1 MNAGTGG
8 PSRGFRHHGRYTGD
22 APKPLTE
29 EQKRQHLEDTRDFN
43 RGINAFTH
51 APSRAYHWIK
61 GTKKAGIGIELQYT
75 STFPIIVECTGTQK
89 LIDVGLQDRTPFQ
102 FNGDKKT
109 LIPKYSI
116 DESNPIRN
124 GDTLVSV
131 DHVSTKYLSYFE
143 VVDMLNDY
151 EGTSV
156 ELIVQR
162 HPNILLKV
170 RMSRHGRVLEACIN
184 NLHERLLSLEQQFC

>member
-1 MNAGTGG
+1 MNTGTVG
-8 PSRGFRHHGRYTGD
+8 PSRGFRHPGSRLQL
-22 APKPLTE
+22 PKQQLSP
-29 EQKRQHLEDTRDFN
+29 EQEKERIEAIRDFN

-51 APSRAYHWIK
+51 APSNAYHWMK
-61 GTKKAGIGIELQYT
+61 GTQKAGIGIDLQYT
-75 STFPIIVECTGTQK
+75 QTFPIVNKCTGMQR
-89 LIDVGLQDRTPFQ
+89 LIDVGLQDRSPFQ
-102 FNGDKKT
+102 FNGDKET

-116 DESNPIRN
+116 DKSNPIQN

-143 VVDMLNDY
+143 VEDMLNGY
-151 EGTSV
+151 VGTSV

-170 RMSRHGRVLEACIN
+170 RISRRGSVLEACIN

>member
-1 MNAGTGG
+1 MNAGTVG
-8 PSRGFRHHGRYTGD
+8 PSGGFSHHGR
-22 APKPLTE
+22 PQKHFKKPLTPE
-29 EQKRQHLEDTRDFN
+29 EEREHIEDARFVN
-43 RGINAFTH
+43 RGINAVKH
-51 APSRAYHWIK
+51 APSYLYHWGR
-61 GTKKAGIGIELQYT
+61 GTKQAGIGIELQYT
-75 STFPIIVECTGTQK
+75 STFPIIVGCTATQR

-102 FNGDKKT
+102 FNDDKET
-109 LIPKYSI
+109 LIRMYSI
-116 DESNPIRN
+116 VESNPIQN

-131 DHVSTKYLSYFE
+131 DHVSTKYLSYLE
-143 VVDMLNDY
+143 VVDMLNGY

-170 RMSRHGRVLEACIN
+170 RISRHGSVLEACIN